1 MNTIRAFGLGLASV
15 GLTLGLWACT
25 ATRNRDGTITFQ
37 FSPDMTI
44 TARGLEDAL
53 GKLTDLLDRCI
64 TGNYQRPCTEQ
75 EMAEINLAI
84 RRVLREKRYVL
95 DLPTSGT
102 FPI

>member
-1 MNTIRAFGLGLASV
+1 
-15 GLTLGLWACT
+15 
-25 ATRNRDGTITFQ
+25 
-37 FSPDMTI
+37 MTI

-53 GKLTDLLDRCI
+53 LKLTDLLDRCI
-64 TGNYQRPCTEQ
+64 TGNYQRPCTGQ

-84 RRVLREKRYVL
+84 RRVLRHKHYVL